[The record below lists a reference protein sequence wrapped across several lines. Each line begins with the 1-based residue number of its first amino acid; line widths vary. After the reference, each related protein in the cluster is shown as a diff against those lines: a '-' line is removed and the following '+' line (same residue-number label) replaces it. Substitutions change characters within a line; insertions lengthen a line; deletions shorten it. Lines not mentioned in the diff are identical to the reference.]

1 MKEEKNL
8 NLSDI
13 EVLNVN
19 EELITQEKHN
29 GFEIKHGKLL
39 MVLKKL
45 PANMYKLAIILL
57 AALTESIP
65 NFISKIP
72 GINVLAGAL
81 VSAAKVYATDETF
94 KAIFENFI
102 APLYNITVNSP
113 EYKDVWYEYTYPDQD
128 KYKYITLPI
137 KSIAMFAMEHPGLV
151 LAGGAALIGV
161 VVKLI
166 SAVVK
171 KVKFN
176 KMNKKQQEVY
186 LLLKKILKKSR
197 KIKESDNGK
206 TLVNDLNITYTIIN
220 YLGDYV
226 DMLDTIQDILLRLQS
241 AVDNKDEIE
250 YERCRLDLETSV
262 FTFDREHDN
271 LLNKKMHLIENPVE
285 EKKNESVAITQK

>member
-1 MKEEKNL
+1 MSEEEKL
-8 NLSDI
+8 DLTDI

-19 EELITQEKHN
+19 KELITQEKHN
-29 GFEIKHGKLL
+29 GFKIKQDKLL
-39 MVLKKL
+39 MVLKSL
-45 PANMYKLAIILL
+45 PSNMYKLAIILL

-72 GINVLAGAL
+72 GINVLASAL

-94 KAIFENFI
+94 KAIFERFI
-102 APLYNITVNSP
+102 APLYNVSAGTS
-113 EYKDVWYEYTYPDQD
+113 EYQSVWFEYTYPDEP
-128 KYKYITLPI
+128 KYKYITFPI